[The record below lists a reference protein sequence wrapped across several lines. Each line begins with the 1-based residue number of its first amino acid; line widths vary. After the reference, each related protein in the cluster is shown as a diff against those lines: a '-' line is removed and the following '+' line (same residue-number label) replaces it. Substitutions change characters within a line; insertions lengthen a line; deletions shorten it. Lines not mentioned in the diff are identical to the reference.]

1 MSPTLNGSSVVR
13 ACIKLSNVL
22 KIRNAI
28 LYKLI
33 FDFFIWDCPISYT
46 MYHCYMHTVHA
57 HTMYYTNHPALGYRG
72 FKHKLI
78 VYEDQPPESNT
89 TTVKTDKVQA
99 DCILWGTVR
108 HCGALP
114 TDGARWTNST
124 TKLKCGCLKQTHSYI
139 PPHHQQPIKIQYIF
153 CSVGN
158 TRVTVKGGKHSVYF
172 KHISSTRRAWQKFNN
187 WKVVPKQLIAAYNQG
202 WSTTMMRHCVSCVAL
217 CPPDVLHVT
226 KSGGFLLWT
235 TYCKQGSDCKWPKTR
250 EGNYLKTPR
259 CNMRPIPEF
268 VTLKMEH
275 PLSLKWDYMLHMFF
289 PLWLSW

>member
-1 MSPTLNGSSVVR
+1 MHQTQQCAQNTQCNFLWTNIRFFYLRLPHKLHNVPLLHAYSS
-13 ACIKLSNVL
+13 CTHNVL
-22 KIRNAI
+22 
-28 LYKLI
+28 
-33 FDFFIWDCPISYT
+33 
-46 MYHCYMHTVHA
+46 H
-57 HTMYYTNHPALGYRG
+57 NHHALGYRG

-99 DCILWGTVR
+99 DCILWGTLR

-187 WKVVPKQLIAAYNQG
+187 WKVVSKQLIAAYNQG

-217 CPPDVLHVT
+217 CPPDVVTRNKIWRIPSLNYILQAGKWLQVT
-226 KSGGFLLWT
+226 KN
-235 TYCKQGSDCKWPKTR
+235 QG
-250 EGNYLKTPR
+250 
-259 CNMRPIPEF
+259 RPLP
-268 VTLKMEH
+268 
-275 PLSLKWDYMLHMFF
+275 
-289 PLWLSW
+289 